1 MNQRCN
7 FSKINWQHRGECTKG
22 AIQFIDFPT
31 TSKTHKNPMSTP
43 SRFFRGCRALFYASK
58 SSAAAAPNPVVSTS
72 KKNPSTSTKKKPP
85 PSPTA
90 GILKST
96 PVSPA
101 LQSLVGAPEISRAGA
116 VKKIW
121 EYIKLHNLQVFVFLF
136 AFCFYLFIFF
146 GISHVLPSV
155 CHVVYLTVLVR
166 KGGNS
171 NYHFFASL

>member
-1 MNQRCN
+1 
-7 FSKINWQHRGECTKG
+7 
-22 AIQFIDFPT
+22 
-31 TSKTHKNPMSTP
+31 MSTP

-121 EYIKLHNLQVFVFLF
+121 EYIKLHNLQNPSNKKEIYCDDKLKSLFEGKDKVGFLEIGKLLSIHFVK
-136 AFCFYLFIFF
+136 
-146 GISHVLPSV
+146 
-155 CHVVYLTVLVR
+155 T
-166 KGGNS
+166 K
-171 NYHFFASL
+171 